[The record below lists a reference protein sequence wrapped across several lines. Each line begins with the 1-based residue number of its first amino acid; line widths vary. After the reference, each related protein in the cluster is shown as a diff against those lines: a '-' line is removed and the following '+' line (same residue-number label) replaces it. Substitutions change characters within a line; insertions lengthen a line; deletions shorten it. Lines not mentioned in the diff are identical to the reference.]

1 MHPSSYANMS
11 RFVAA
16 YLADREGLPL
26 TIADVGSKDVNG
38 TYRSLFNR
46 PGWSYLGL
54 DMAPGANVD
63 LVLRDPY
70 HWVEVA
76 SQSCD
81 VVVSGQAFEHIEY
94 FWLTMLEIRRVL
106 KPGGMC
112 CLIAPSAG
120 PEHRYPLDCWRFYP
134 DGFRALA
141 RYAALEVI
149 EVYAQWAE
157 DLHPDRDP
165 VWQDCVLIARRP

>member
-94 FWLTMLEIRRVL
+94 F
-106 KPGGMC
+106 C
-112 CLIAPSAG
+112 
-120 PEHRYPLDCWRFYP
+120 
-134 DGFRALA
+134 
-141 RYAALEVI
+141 
-149 EVYAQWAE
+149 
-157 DLHPDRDP
+157 
-165 VWQDCVLIARRP
+165 